1 MIDIWMLFT
10 MTVPFLEVALH
21 TCTEVMKR
29 PGVPQFSP
37 KSRVHQVNPADRMD
51 LELPQPKITPAWVG
65 VVGRLLL
72 PLISILFTLIFWILG
87 LSASYWTKTQQD
99 SSIHQCLTIE
109 LD

>member
-29 PGVPQFSP
+29 PGVSQFSQDG
-37 KSRVHQVNPADRMD
+37 RVLQVKPAYKID
-51 LELPQPKITPAWVG
+51 LNIRKAHLLPTWMG
-65 VVGRLLL
+65 VLGRLML
-72 PLISILFTLIFWILG
+72 PIISIMFTAIFWIVG
-87 LSASYWTKTQQD
+87 LIVSYWPNNKHD
-99 SSIHQCLTIE
+99 SKLSECLTIE